1 MDLIFQNW
9 PLILALLAVGG
20 LAGLTA
26 GLFGI
31 GGGAVMVP
39 ALRYAFSELG
49 VPEAIVMHCAVAT
62 SAAVIILNALRS
74 TRAHHAKGAVDMS
87 LVWPKQNGQSK
98 WWQSFGLW
106 IGAGSFFAAIW
117 IAPRL
122 SGEVLMLL
130 FAAIAILVAAQFIFG
145 KPSFVFRQTVPR
157 GPAPIIAGGS
167 VGVLSS
173 LMGIGGGS
181 LSVPLLTLCGVP
193 IHRAIGTAAAFG
205 LFIAVPATLGFIVS
219 GWGIAGR
226 PFGSLGY
233 VNGLGFALITAAAW
247 PMVPLG
253 ATLAHKLDA
262 VLLRRIFGISLA
274 LIALDMARKAGV
286 F

>member
-1 MDLIFQNW
+1 MDILLQNW
-9 PLILALLAVGG
+9 LLILALVGVGG
-20 LAGLTA
+20 VAGLTA

-39 ALRYAFSELG
+39 ALYYAFSTLG
-49 VPEAIVMHCAVAT
+49 VPEDIVMHCAVAT
-62 SAAVIILNALRS
+62 SAAVIILNAARS
-74 TRAHHAKGAVDMS
+74 TRAHHSKGAVDMS
-87 LVWPKQNGQSK
+87 LVWPRPK
-98 WWQSFGLW
+98 WWQSYGLW
-106 IGAGSFFAAIW
+106 IGVGAFVAAIW

-122 SGEVLMLL
+122 SGAVLTQL
-130 FAAIAILVAAQFIFG
+130 FAVIAILVSLQFIFG
-145 KPSFVFRQTVPR
+145 KPSFVFRRTVPR
-157 GPAPIIAGGS
+157 GPAPAIVGGG

-205 LFIAVPATLGFIVS
+205 LFIAVPATLGFIIS
-219 GWGIAGR
+219 GLGVPNR

-253 ATLAHKLDA
+253 AKLAHKLDA
-262 VLLRRIFGISLA
+262 VLLRRIFGICLA
-274 LIALDMARKAGV
+274 LVALNMARKAGL

>member
-1 MDLIFQNW
+1 MDLILQNW
-9 PLILALLAVGG
+9 PLILALIAVGG
-20 LAGLTA
+20 VAGLTA

-39 ALRYAFSELG
+39 ALFFAFSQIG
-49 VPEAIVMHCAVAT
+49 VPEKIVMHCAVAT

-74 TRAHHAKGAVDMS
+74 TRAHHAKDAVDMS
-87 LVWPKQNGQSK
+87 LVWPRPN
-98 WWQSFGLW
+98 WWQSYGLW
-106 IGAGSFFAAIW
+106 IGVGAFVAALW

-122 SGEVLMLL
+122 SSDVLTRL
-130 FAAIAILVAAQFIFG
+130 FAAIAILVALQFIFG
-145 KPSFVFRQTVPR
+145 KPGFVLLQTVPR
-157 GPAPIIAGGS
+157 GPAPAAVGGS
-167 VGVLSS
+167 IGILSS

-181 LSVPLLTLCGVP
+181 LSVPFLTLFGTP

-205 LFIAVPATLGFIVS
+205 LFIAVPATLGFILS
-219 GWGIAGR
+219 GLGIAGR

-253 ATLAHKLDA
+253 AKLAHKMDA
-262 VLLRRIFGISLA
+262 VLLRRIFGICLA
-274 LIALDMARKAGV
+274 LVALNMARKTGL